1 MTASLFMPARLYI
14 SARLVMP
21 VRLCMSAK
29 YVLPAEGDRC
39 LVLPW
44 GARKPCAELPAFQA
58 GLSCNTL

>member
-29 YVLPAEGDRC
+29 YVLPAEGGQ
-39 LVLPW
+39 V
-44 GARKPCAELPAFQA
+44 PCIAVGRAKTVRRTPRLSGGSEL
-58 GLSCNTL
+58 